1 MATEGITPFIGPLYA
16 ALDTFNREI
25 TGFIPS
31 VTRNTVE
38 TRVKV
43 GQEVRSAVV
52 SSDKPRDTYEGNSS
66 KDEGNGAADEVVFTI
81 EKSRYVPIKFSGEE
95 DLGLTASGTYDSIV
109 LGKIQD
115 AYRQLINEMEE
126 YIAAK
131 AIAGA
136 TRAVGTPGTTPFGT
150 AGNLMDFANLAKIL
164 DDNGAPRTDRNLVV
178 NTTAMANLRGM
189 QTILL
194 KANEAG
200 SADFL
205 RTGYLNSPITGFGLF
220 DSAGLVSHSSGTA
233 KGLLINNA
241 SGVGKGSRIIDVDTG
256 TGTVLP
262 GDFITIDGDTNK
274 YIVNVGGTD
283 PTSLKIG
290 APGLLKDAA
299 DNAAIALGGSY
310 LPCVAFQKNAIVLGT
325 RIPSAPRDGDAA
337 EGVEIVTD
345 PYTGIQFEARL
356 YKQHRQNVLE
366 IGIAYGAVVAK
377 SDNVAVLL
385 G

>member
-16 ALDTFNREI
+16 ALDTFNREL

-31 VTRNTVE
+31 VSRNTVE

-43 GQEVRSAVV
+43 GQEVRSPVV
-52 SSDKPRDTYEGNSS
+52 TSDKPRDTYEGNSS
-66 KDEGNGAADEVVFTI
+66 KDEGDGSAEEVVFTI

-95 DLGLTASGTYDSIV
+95 DLGLSASGSYDAVVI
-109 LGKIQD
+109 GKIQS
-115 AYRQLINEMEE
+115 AYRQLINEMEVYLAE
-126 YIAAK
+126 K
-131 AIAGA
+131 AVAGG
-136 TRAVGTPGTTPFGT
+136 TRAVGTAGTTPFGT

-178 NTTAMANLRGM
+178 NSTAMANLRGM

-200 SADFL
+200 SPDFL

-220 DSAGLVSHSSGTA
+220 DSAGLVGHTAGTA
-233 KGLLINNA
+233 TGLLINK
-241 SGVGKGSRIIDVDTG
+241 SGGIEKGTRILDVDTG

-262 GDFITIDGDTNK
+262 GDIITIAGDTNK
-274 YIVNVGGTD
+274 YVVNVGGTD
-283 PTSLKIG
+283 PTSLTIG
-290 APGLLKDAA
+290 NPGLLAKAA
-299 DNAAIALGGSY
+299 DNAAVTLGGGY

-325 RIPSAPRDGDAA
+325 RLPSAPRDGDSAV
-337 EGVEIVTD
+337 GVEIVTD

-366 IGIAYGAVVAK
+366 IGIAYGATVAK
-377 SDNVAVLL
+377 KDNVAILL

>member
-1 MATEGITPFIGPLYA
+1 MATDGITPFIGPLYA
-16 ALDTFNREI
+16 ALDTFNREL

-31 VTRNTVE
+31 VSRNTVE
-38 TRVKV
+38 TRVKI
-43 GQEVRSAVV
+43 GQEVRSPVV
-52 SSDKPRDTYEGNSS
+52 TSDKPRDTYEGNTSA
-66 KDEGNGAADEVVFTI
+66 DEGNGSAEEVVFTI

-95 DLGLTASGTYDSIV
+95 DLGTTASGTYDSIV
-109 LGKIQD
+109 IGKIQS

-126 YIAAK
+126 YLAAK
-131 AIAGA
+131 AIAGG
-136 TRAVGTPGTTPFGT
+136 TRATGTAGTTPFGT

-178 NTTAMANLRGM
+178 NSTAMANLRGL

-200 SADFL
+200 TTEFL
-205 RTGYLNSPITGFGLF
+205 RTGYLTSPLTGFGLF
-220 DSAGLVSHSSGTA
+220 DSAGLVTHTAGTA
-233 KGLLINNA
+233 TGLLINKDPKIA
-241 SGVGKGSRIIDVDTG
+241 AGTRVLDVDTG

-262 GDFITIDGDTNK
+262 GDIITINGDSNK
-274 YIVNVGGTD
+274 YVVNVGGTD
-283 PTSLKIG
+283 PTSLTIG
-290 APGLLKDAA
+290 NPGLLKDAA
-299 DNAAIALGGSY
+299 NNAAVTVGSDY
-310 LPCVAFQKNAIVLGT
+310 LPSVAFQKDAIVLGT
-325 RIPSAPRDGDAA
+325 RLPSAPRDGDAA
-337 EGVEIVTD
+337 EGVEIITD

-377 SDNVAVLL
+377 PDNVALLL